1 MTELVKNLPPLN
13 NSTNGVKISDDN
25 LEILKGLDVTI
36 KASIGEAQLS
46 VKDFLELEK
55 GNLVKLNTG
64 LNQDIDL
71 YVNENLVAKG
81 SLVAYEDS
89 FGIQITEI
97 I

>member
-1 MTELVKNLPPLN
+1 MTEVVKNLPSLN
-13 NSTNGVKISDDN
+13 NNAGGSKISDDN

-71 YVNENLVAKG
+71 FVNEKPVAREYWLHMKIV
-81 SLVAYEDS
+81 LE
-89 FGIQITEI
+89 FKLRK
-97 I
+97 

>member
-1 MTELVKNLPPLN
+1 MTEVVKNLPSLN
-13 NSTNGVKISDDN
+13 NTDGSKISDDN

-36 KASIGEAQLS
+36 KASIGETQLS

-71 YVNENLVAKG
+71 FVNEKPVARG
-81 SLVAYEDS
+81 TLVAYEDS